1 MTERRALLLTDLVDS
16 TATSETLG
24 DAAATALWAQHDRV
38 ARDLIRGWNGREIEK
53 PDGMLVL
60 FETVTAAVGYARA
73 YNRALRDLQVP
84 LSSRAGLHY
93 GPVTLRENSA

>member
-38 ARDLIRGWNGREIEK
+38 ARDLIRGWNGREIDK
-53 PDGMLVL
+53 TDGMLVQ
-60 FETVTAAVGYARA
+60 FETVPPRSDMRGPTTARFVTCRF
-73 YNRALRDLQVP
+73 RSALVQACITAP
-84 LSSRAGLHY
+84 
-93 GPVTLRENSA
+93 